1 MNKTAIKSFSVWA
14 RNKLLDDIRYR
25 AGLLG
30 VTENGIQAALPQ
42 STKDTEFYA
51 IGTAEPY
58 SVSGEALHQRRKL
71 VSAIRGKEQR
81 SDYQTAYQCI
91 VEEAAYTWFN
101 RLIAVRFMEVNDYL
115 PSHIRVLSSD
125 SGKLEPDL
133 VTTPFDAGLAFT
145 PEEEQTVLRLKQD
158 NQIDELFR
166 LLFIKQCN
174 ALNEILPGL
183 FEKTSDYT
191 ELLLS
196 VSVTD
201 RDGVV
206 YRLTHDIDEDD
217 FNIEKGGQVEIIGWL
232 YQYWN
237 TEPKDAVFGRPSGQK
252 IKKEEIPAATQLFT
266 PDWIVRYM
274 VENSLGRLWAEG
286 HPDSG
291 LKAGWS
297 YYLEEAEQEPA
308 VQAQLAEIRREYA
321 ALTPE
326 DLRCIDPCMG
336 SGHILCYLFD
346 VLMQIY
352 ESQGYSGRD
361 AAQSIVRHNLYGL
374 DIDKRATQLAY
385 FSVMMKARQYD
396 RRFFSRNLQP
406 KVYCTAWDEEGEN
419 FGSLVMVDGPGEMPE
434 DPQTVFELADY
445 ERRLNIWNYRCLLA
459 QKYHVVVTNPPYMGG
474 AGMNGKLAEFV
485 KKNFPD
491 SKADLFAVF
500 IERGNQMVKTC
511 GYNCM
516 VTMQSW
522 MFLSSFEKMRI
533 KIMQSRD
540 ITALMHME
548 NMVMGI
554 AFGTAVT
561 VFRNGHLP
569 GYKGTYNHIKL
580 ENIEKDKPKEF
591 PVPGNRFAQ
600 VSADKFS
607 KIPGAPMAY
616 WVTDNV
622 RDLFQ
627 YDALGT
633 QTLSDGQN
641 KTGNND
647 RFMRSW
653 WEVTDYYIG
662 PEKKWVLCA
671 RGGAYRKWY
680 GNIEEIIDWS
690 EDARRHYHQDHV
702 ARIIPQYIWYKLGFT
717 WSRITSYK
725 PSFRLQPNTMLF
737 EMTGL
742 TLFVNEMDK
751 LPYILG
757 LMNSK
762 VTEYLLGII
771 TQVMT
776 IQLRD
781 VQTIPV
787 KYEQTHFPVC
797 TSITYKN
804 IEISRA
810 DWDSFET
817 SWDFTRHPLVRGAGT
832 VEEAFRQ
839 WEAECAERFT
849 RLKANEEELNR
860 IFIDIYGLQDELT
873 PEVEDRDVTV
883 RKADLGRDVRSLL
896 SYAVGCLFGR
906 YSLDVPGLACAGGE
920 WDASRYSTFLPDAD
934 GILPITDEDYLD
946 DDIVGLLCAW
956 LKAVYG
962 PDTLEENLDFIA
974 GALGNRGATSR
985 EVIRNYFLKDFFADH
1000 CRIYQKRPIYWLFD
1014 SGRQNGFRALVYL
1027 HRCTP
1032 DTVGNVRIDYLHRMQ
1047 RVYESEIERMQDMI
1061 DHSKNPREVAVSA
1074 RRREKLQKQL
1084 KECREYDGKIS
1095 HLALSRIELDLDDGV
1110 KVNYRRIQTA
1120 SDGKF
1125 YEVLADSRNIMGKK

>member
-30 VTENGIQAALPQ
+30 VTEDGIQAALPQ

-133 VTTPFDAGLAFT
+133 VTTPFDAELAFT

-217 FNIEKGGQVEIIGWL
+217 FNVEKGGQVEIIGWL

-286 HPDSG
+286 HPDSA

-533 KIMQSRD
+533 KIMRSHD
-540 ITALMHME
+540 IATLMHME

-600 VSADKFS
+600 VSADNFS
-607 KIPGAPMAY
+607 KIPGAPVAY
-616 WVTDNV
+616 SMSSALMS
-622 RDLFQ
+622 LFGQ
-627 YDALGT
+627 EKVGDYCT
-633 QTLSDGQN
+633 QRMRIS
-641 KTGNND
+641 TGDND
-647 RFMRSW
+647 RFLRFW
-653 WEVTDYYIG
+653 HELNNNYLFY
-662 PEKKWVLCA
+662 PNRWVA
-671 RGGAYRKWY
+671 FSKGGAYRKWY
-680 GNIEEIIDWS
+680 GNWDYVLDYDNNGFALKNFPGFSGGSDEYYFKPGLVWTDLSSGKISFRDFPPGAIACSAGPMIYADN
-690 EDARRHYHQDHV
+690 EDARYYLAGYLNSNV
-702 ARIIPQYIWYKLGFT
+702 ANEYVKILCKTLHFQWGDIAKFPFIYEADKVQYVNKIVK
-717 WSRITSYK
+717 
-725 PSFRLQPNTMLF
+725 NNMLF
-737 EMTGL
+737 
-742 TLFVNEMDK
+742 
-751 LPYILG
+751 
-757 LMNSK
+757 SK
-762 VTEYLLGII
+762 
-771 TQVMT
+771 
-776 IQLRD
+776 
-781 VQTIPV
+781 
-787 KYEQTHFPVC
+787 
-797 TSITYKN
+797 
-804 IEISRA
+804 A

-817 SWDFTRHPLVRGAGT
+817 SWDFTRHPLVRGVST
-832 VEEAFRQ
+832 VAEAFRA
-839 WEAECAERFT
+839 WEAECAGRFQQ
-849 RLKANEEELNR
+849 LKANEEELNR

-906 YSLDVPGLACAGGE
+906 YSLDAEGLACAGGE

-1000 CRIYQKRPIYWLFD
+1000 CKIYQKRPIYWLFD
-1014 SGRQNGFRALVYL
+1014 SGKQNGFKALIYL

-1032 DTVGNVRIDYLHRMQ
+1032 DTIGNVRIDYLHRMQ

-1061 DHSKNPREVAVSA
+1061 DHSKNPREVAASA
-1074 RRREKLQKQL
+1074 KRKEKLQKQL